1 LDFLGLEVEFRDG
14 KASIGTVPYLTN
26 IIETLE
32 EELDTKLEHNAYS
45 TPAANTLFK

>member
-1 LDFLGLEVEFRDG
+1 MEFRDG